1 MFQIVPR
8 SGVKA
13 KPNSYYSFFPIPT
26 CPPKYSQYHRW
37 FSCQSTFNE
46 HAWL

>member
-26 CPPKYSQYHRW
+26 CPPKYSQYISPMVQLSIHI
-37 FSCQSTFNE
+37 
-46 HAWL
+46 